1 MKTRDCKCYSCGN
14 YLGLIEV
21 NVTLRIAGKTMNG
34 EHITAGAYPNDE
46 MEIRAKCMC
55 CGTEYLM
62 SGYKNNLE
70 KLVEW

>member
-1 MKTRDCKCYSCGN
+1 
-14 YLGLIEV
+14 
-21 NVTLRIAGKTMNG
+21 MNG

-55 CGTEYLM
+55 CGTEYLI